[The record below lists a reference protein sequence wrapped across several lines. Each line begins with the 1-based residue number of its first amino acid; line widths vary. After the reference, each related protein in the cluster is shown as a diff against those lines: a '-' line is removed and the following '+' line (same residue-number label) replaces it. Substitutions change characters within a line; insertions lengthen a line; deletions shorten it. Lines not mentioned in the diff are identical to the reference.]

1 MADYDSSLPIR
12 TENNGDAVVR
22 LADGTVTSQLLK
34 VNPDGSID
42 TNTTLTATDLDIR
55 DLNANQDNVA
65 ISDGTDTLEV
75 NADGSIN
82 AVVTA
87 TDLDVRDLSA
97 SQDNVAI
104 SDGTDTLAINA
115 DGSLNATLVGTSEV
129 RITDGTDTLA
139 VNADG
144 SINSVVSATNL
155 DIRDLAFATDKVDV
169 SGSSVTATA
178 TDLDIRD
185 LDAAQDNVAISDG
198 TDTLAVNA
206 DGSLNAVVTATNLDI
221 RDLAFATDKVDVTGS
236 SVTVTAT
243 DLDIRDLTSATDSVA
258 ADLRVGGNA
267 VTATNPV
274 PVTLTAAVVGTEV
287 NNHNTQTVAGGATSN
302 HDYAAVGTF
311 LLTQVEASAS
321 GKARIAVQIETG
333 VATNTFNTVFVQ
345 FNSTANPNMRIELK
359 APITVAAGVRVRVA
373 RRNGENQSQD
383 LYSTICGQES

>member
-1 MADYDSSLPIR
+1 MSDVDSSLPIR

-42 TNTTLTATDLDIR
+42 TNATISATDLDIR

-65 ISDGTDTLEV
+65 ISDGTDTLEI
-75 NADGSIN
+75 NADGSLN

-144 SINSVVSATNL
+144 SINSVVTATNL

-169 SGSSVTATA
+169 S
-178 TDLDIRD
+178 
-185 LDAAQDNVAISDG
+185 
-198 TDTLAVNA
+198 
-206 DGSLNAVVTATNLDI
+206 
-221 RDLAFATDKVDVTGS
+221 GS

-258 ADLRVGGNA
+258 ADLRVAGTA
-267 VTATNPV
+267 VSASNPV
-274 PVTLTAAVVGTEV
+274 PVTLTAGVAGTEV
-287 NNHNTQTVAGGATSN
+287 NNHNQGTAIAGGATSN
-302 HDYAAVGTF
+302 HDYTAVGTF

-345 FNSTANPNMRIELK
+345 FNSTANPNMTLTLK

-373 RRNGENQSQD
+373 RRNGENQAQD
-383 LYSTICGQES
+383 LYSTICGQET